1 MVPLCWGVISFEWRD
16 KLWVI
21 RQGNPISK
29 GRWSL
34 TIEFEHLDALW
45 RKCNSKCSCERNCW
59 PARWLVEERLP
70 CYRQIFFWEMANR
83 SRLFGH
89 GFWYIPVK
97 KTVEHE
103 IPISE
108 HDQTPSKSIM
118 RKYQIWWIFRNP
130 WHPKSLDQISF
141 PKKSVEEKLHIPQRG
156 TLRKGTL
163 LPGDRIVEFGTCQFC
178 RIPQIHE
185 VFTLRCFLENMYCI
199 CSSRKKSLAKNIIT
213 SLMQTWGTWATLL
226 CSWPRD
232 CEN

>member
-1 MVPLCWGVISFEWRD
+1 MVPLCWGVISFEWRY

-89 GFWYIPVK
+89 GFWDIPVK
-97 KTVEHE
+97 KKQLNMKFLYLNMIRPPQNQLWENIKFGEFLGTLDTQNH
-103 IPISE
+103 
-108 HDQTPSKSIM
+108 
-118 RKYQIWWIFRNP
+118 WIKFLS
-130 WHPKSLDQISF
+130 PKSLW
-141 PKKSVEEKLHIPQRG
+141 KKSCISRSVARFARAPYCLETALWSLARANFAESHKSTKFSLWDVFWKTCTVSVARG
-156 TLRKGTL
+156 KNHLRKTL
-163 LPGDRIVEFGTCQFC
+163 
-178 RIPQIHE
+178 
-185 VFTLRCFLENMYCI
+185 
-199 CSSRKKSLAKNIIT
+199 
-213 SLMQTWGTWATLL
+213 
-226 CSWPRD
+226 
-232 CEN
+232 